1 MEAEPVIPTRSQVVE
16 ALVQDLA
23 HKIHEPDFRDG
34 SDWQALTG
42 YIVDAALSND
52 DDVLKAAYAG
62 LQWVYSELDVIDG
75 KDADQTY
82 DQGRVEGILDLCRWH
97 LRRTVSS
104 ASTTLARD
112 GLSARTLL
120 RIANY
125 PGCSNQHLAQWLG
138 VDETQISRLGRHLR
152 ASGLATANRAGREN
166 SWYATPRGF
175 ACLTRL
181 DLTVERGATGPQ
193 PADMAFEQMAE
204 GENPLHPRDRQQKE
218 LPSQEYAIVLNAI
231 FQDSPR
237 DLDGVQARTELP
249 ESTVA
254 EAIDFLIRRR
264 YVVQEPASSDG
275 PGPFHVNSEKH
286 RAIGISVTP
295 RKLFG
300 VLTTLRGEA
309 VHIVQDEVDGSN
321 PRQIVES
328 IAQMCEALLT
338 KEHVGRD
345 EIVGLGVNL
354 PGHIDPERGSVIVS
368 PLASGT
374 EWRNFPLALEVGRVT
389 GFPTVIEND
398 VNALVLHEKFFG
410 EGQGLSNFVVMFVT
424 PDGEGVGSGLVVSGH
439 LIHGK
444 NGTAGEIGH
453 APLGE
458 ERQCRCGKRSCLE
471 ASVGYEAIRQH
482 ILRFSEERPKNLS
495 EASVLVEAGD
505 PMAEEA
511 FALAGQYFGKGLVTL
526 INVLNPEMVIM
537 SGPEEYIDRD
547 RRKSALAFTG
557 AANEAVR
564 QHAYSNAGTNCRLV
578 VRSLTGG
585 DAARGAASLL
595 LLRRLYELV
604 DGPVVAERQGS
615 FV

>member
-1 MEAEPVIPTRSQVVE
+1 MVATRSEAVE
-16 ALVQDLA
+16 ALVHDLA
-23 HKIHEPDFRDG
+23 HKIHEPDLREG

-52 DDVLKAAYAG
+52 DDVLKAAYTG
-62 LQWVYSELDVIDG
+62 LQWVYSELEIIDG
-75 KDADQTY
+75 RNADQTY

-97 LRRTVSS
+97 LRRSVSS
-104 ASTTLARD
+104 ASTTLPPD
-112 GLSARTLL
+112 GLSARALL
-120 RIANY
+120 RIANN
-125 PGCSNQHLAQWLG
+125 PGCSNQRLSQWLG
-138 VDETQISRLGRHLR
+138 VDETQISRVGRHLR
-152 ASGLATANRAGREN
+152 ASGLATASRAGREN
-166 SWYATPRGF
+166 SWYVTPRGL

-181 DLTVERGATGPQ
+181 DLTVERVPVPPQ
-193 PADMAFEQMAE
+193 RADMTFEEMVA
-204 GENPLHPRDRQQKE
+204 GKDYLHARDREQKE
-218 LPSQEYAIVLNAI
+218 LPTQEYAIVLNAI
-231 FQDSPR
+231 LQDSALGPH
-237 DLDGVQARTELP
+237 GVQVRTELP

-254 EAIDFLIRRR
+254 EAIDFLIRRG
-264 YVVQEPASSDG
+264 YVVQEPGTLDG
-275 PGPFHVNSEKH
+275 PGPLHVNSEKH

-309 VHIVQDEVDGSN
+309 VDIVQDEVDGSN
-321 PRQIVES
+321 PTEIVAS
-328 IAQMCEALLT
+328 INQVCEALLA
-338 KEHVGRD
+338 KGGVARD

-368 PLASGT
+368 PLSPGT
-374 EWRNFPLALEVGRVT
+374 EWRNFDLALEVGKVT

-398 VNALVLHEKFFG
+398 VNALALHEKFFG
-410 EGQGLSNFVVMFVT
+410 EGQGLANFVVMFVT

-439 LIHGK
+439 LIHGAS
-444 NGTAGEIGH
+444 GTAGEIGH

-482 ILRFSEERPKNLS
+482 MLRFSEERPQNLS
-495 EASVLVEAGD
+495 DASLLVEGGD
-505 PMAEEA
+505 PIAEEA
-511 FALAGQYFGKGLVTL
+511 FALAGQNFGKGLVTL

-547 RRKSALAFTG
+547 RRKSARAFTG
-557 AANEAVR
+557 AANEALR
-564 QHAYSNAGTNCRLV
+564 QHAYSNAGTSCRLV
-578 VRSLTGG
+578 IRSLTGG

-604 DGPVVAERQGS
+604 DGPVVAERQVS
-615 FV
+615 FA